1 MQTCV
6 CVRQGIPLNPS
17 GLSPAPC
24 FRMASEGAAMA
35 SFHLAVKTIG
45 RSAGRS
51 ATAAAAY
58 RAGVEITDERTGLV
72 HDYTRKQGVE
82 HNALVVPADA
92 PAWASDRAVLWNAA
106 EQAETRKNSTVAR
119 EYEIALP
126 AELSAEAR
134 RELALGLAREI
145 SERHGVAVD
154 VAIHAPGR
162 EGDHRNHHAHLLTTT
177 RRIGPE
183 GLGAKTREL
192 DQKTSGEVE
201 RWRGRWAA
209 MERRAEHQAMWEG
222 RAYEP
227 VTMVGQ
233 HNAGVIEQRGLR
245 QYIERGTEWLRD
257 AGQRISGRL
266 HAFAATLSGAVDRDR
281 RDAAEAQRQERL
293 VAERTRE
300 QAQERQQA
308 QDREKVAE
316 KFRTIAGKRDAG
328 AHGYGDHNSD
338 WKATPEALR
347 KAVDAYK
354 AQSARSCDFG
364 HLGEHVGNGL
374 VVVDD
379 RPCEERRSAPIRE
392 RRYEPWRFEWGSDR
406 LLEPEFFGHRVR
418 DRQSGDGTT
427 GIGGSA

>member
-1 MQTCV
+1 M
-6 CVRQGIPLNPS
+6 
-17 GLSPAPC
+17 
-24 FRMASEGAAMA
+24 
-35 SFHLAVKTIG
+35 
-45 RSAGRS
+45 
-51 ATAAAAY
+51 
-58 RAGVEITDERTGLV
+58 
-72 HDYTRKQGVE
+72 
-82 HNALVVPADA
+82 
-92 PAWASDRAVLWNAA
+92 
-106 EQAETRKNSTVAR
+106 
-119 EYEIALP
+119 
-126 AELSAEAR
+126 SAEAR

-162 EGDHRNHHAHLLTTT
+162 EGDQRNHHAHLLTTT

-183 GLGAKTREL
+183 GLGEKTREL

-201 RWRGRWAA
+201 RWRGRWAEMQNVALERAGSVERVDHRSHQRQGIEQEATVHMGPSATA
-209 MERRAEHQAMWEG
+209 MERRAEHQAMREG

-233 HNAGVIEQRGLR
+233 HNAGVIERRGLR
-245 QYIERGTEWLRD
+245 QYM
-257 AGQRISGRL
+257 
-266 HAFAATLSGAVDRDR
+266 
-281 RDAAEAQRQERL
+281 
-293 VAERTRE
+293 
-300 QAQERQQA
+300 
-308 QDREKVAE
+308 
-316 KFRTIAGKRDAG
+316 
-328 AHGYGDHNSD
+328 
-338 WKATPEALR
+338 
-347 KAVDAYK
+347 